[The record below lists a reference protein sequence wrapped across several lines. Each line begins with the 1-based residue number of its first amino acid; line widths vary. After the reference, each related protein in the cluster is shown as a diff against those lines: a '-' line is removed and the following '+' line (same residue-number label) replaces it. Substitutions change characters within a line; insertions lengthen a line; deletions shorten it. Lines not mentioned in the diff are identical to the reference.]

1 MRIAHYMQDIDFT
14 RGGPPR
20 AVIDQVA
27 TMHARGHQA
36 GLLTTNVR
44 DVPASWLNGTPD
56 KPEVVQLPAVRGS
69 FGRLSSAGIAGVRE
83 AVARFDI
90 LHMHGVWEP
99 ANLQVAA
106 VCRRLNIPYV
116 VSLRG
121 MLDDWSMDQS
131 SLRKR
136 IFLAIGGRRYLEQA
150 AAVHCTADAE
160 LEQSRKWFP
169 RGTGVVVPNLIDLE
183 PYTDAPDPASALSTW
198 PEIAESPFTVLFL
211 SRIQVKKGIEHL
223 IDAIALLRERGHQ
236 DVRVIIAGTGDDDYV
251 AAMRARI
258 KAAGVAD
265 QFTWTGHVGGDLK
278 NSLYA
283 ACDVFALP
291 TSQENFGFVFFESLA
306 SGTPVVT
313 TDLVDTRHEIERS
326 GGGVII
332 PQDANRFAEAIVS
345 FVSGERDGAT
355 MGAAGR
361 TWTLHNLDTSKVAAE
376 FEAVYES
383 RVGDRSSDSGTNR
396 RI

>member
-20 AVIDQVA
+20 AVVDQVA

-36 GLLTTNVR
+36 GLLTTNAR
-44 DVPASWLNGTPD
+44 DVPRPWLDGTSE
-56 KPEVVQLPAVRGS
+56 KPRLVRLPTVRGP
-69 FGRLSSAGIAGVRE
+69 FGRLSSEGIVRVRK
-83 AVARFDI
+83 ALAQFDI

-99 ANLQVAA
+99 GNLQVAA

-136 IFLAIGGRRYLEQA
+136 IFLAFGGRRYLEQA

-160 LEQSRKWFP
+160 LEQSREWFP
-169 RGTGVVVPNLIDLE
+169 RGTGVVIPNLIDLE
-183 PYTDAPDPASALSTW
+183 PYANAPDPTSALSTW
-198 PEIAESPFTVLFL
+198 PEIAESQFTVLFL
-211 SRIQVKKGIEHL
+211 SRIQVKKGLEYL
-223 IDAIALLRERGHQ
+223 IDALATLRDRGHQ
-236 DVRVIIAGTGDDDYV
+236 GIRVMIAGTGDDDYV
-251 AAMRARI
+251 AALHGRI

-265 QFTWTGHVGGDLK
+265 QFTWAGHVGGALK

-313 TDLVDTRHEIERS
+313 TNLVDTRREIERS
-326 GGGVII
+326 GGGLIVS
-332 PQDANRFAEAIVS
+332 QDATQFADAIGS
-345 FVSGERDGAT
+345 FVSGERNGVT

-361 TWTLHNLDTSKVAAE
+361 EWTLHNLETSKVAAE
-376 FEAVYES
+376 FEAIYQS
-383 RVGDRSSDSGTNR
+383 QVGD
-396 RI
+396 